1 MLGRLAKATY
11 LLTLG
16 LMIVVYALS
25 AGKAAPSEPS
35 PPAHEQQVDY
45 WNI

>member
-1 MLGRLAKATY
+1 MLRKLAKATY
-11 LLTLG
+11 LLTLA

-25 AGKAAPSEPS
+25 AAKSS
-35 PPAHEQQVDY
+35 PPEPKQPPTVDY